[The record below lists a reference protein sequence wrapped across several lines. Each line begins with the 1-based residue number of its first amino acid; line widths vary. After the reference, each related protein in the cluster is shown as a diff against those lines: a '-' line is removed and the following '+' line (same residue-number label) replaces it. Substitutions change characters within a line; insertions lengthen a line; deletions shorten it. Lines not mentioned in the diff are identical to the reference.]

1 MSFRSILKSEG
12 FLTLPGAH
20 DAISARLI
28 QQAGFKA
35 YFIGGFPL
43 IGARF
48 GLPDVG
54 LATLGEI
61 SAAVRDIL
69 SACDLP
75 VMVDG
80 DNGYGDAKTLVHT
93 LHTYERL
100 GVSALMFE
108 DQVAPKRCGHIA
120 GKDVIPMER
129 MEASIRAAVQNRMN
143 TDTFILARTDARDVN
158 GLDDAFRRA
167 EHYLAAGAD
176 GLFIE
181 FSHDVDELAR
191 IGRAFDVPQMA
202 NMLEGGRTPVLNPS
216 ELVELGFAMGVY
228 GISLLLHSVRTMQ
241 VILSN
246 LKAGDLSFIGKGAG
260 FDEFKSIV
268 GFDAWASIEAGHAS
282 TKS

>member
-1 MSFRSILKSEG
+1 MSFRSVLKNEK

-100 GVSALMFE
+100 GVTALMFE

-120 GKDVIPMER
+120 GKDVIPVER
-129 MEASIRAAVQNRMN
+129 MEANIRAAVKNRMN
-143 TDTFILARTDARDVN
+143 PDTFILARTDARDVN
-158 GLDDAFRRA
+158 GLDDALRRA
-167 EHYLAAGAD
+167 ERYLRAGAD
-176 GLFIE
+176 GLFVE
-181 FSHDVDELAR
+181 SPHDLDELAR

-202 NMLEGGRTPVLNPS
+202 NMLEGGRTPVLKPS
-216 ELVELGFAMGVY
+216 ELIELGFGMGVY

-241 VILSN
+241 GLLAN
-246 LKAGDLSFIGKGAG
+246 LKAEDLSFIGKGAG
-260 FDEFKSIV
+260 FEEFKTIV
-268 GFDAWASIEAGHAS
+268 GFKGWASLDEQFGGK
-282 TKS
+282 T